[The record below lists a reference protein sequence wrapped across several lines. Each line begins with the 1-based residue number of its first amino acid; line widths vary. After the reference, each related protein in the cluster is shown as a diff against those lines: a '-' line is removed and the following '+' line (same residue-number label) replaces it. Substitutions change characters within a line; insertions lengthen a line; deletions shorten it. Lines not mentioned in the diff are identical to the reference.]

1 MKGKYPSVHK
11 GHRDQRVAIFVDVQ
25 NMFYSAKKQFQAKLN
40 YARLLDEAIGGRRL
54 LRAFAYI
61 VQTPDI
67 DQKNFI
73 EMLTYNGFEVK
84 SKELKVRPDGST
96 KGDWDMGIAIDAIGL
111 ADKVEV
117 IILISGDGDFSSLA
131 GMLRSR
137 GVRVEVMSFPASTAD
152 ELVKAV
158 DAFYPITQK
167 LLIKD

>member
-1 MKGKYPSVHK
+1 
-11 GHRDQRVAIFVDVQ
+11 
-25 NMFYSAKKQFQAKLN
+25 
-40 YARLLDEAIGGRRL
+40 L